1 MTTRDGDICG
11 VKTLFSRIQIDI
23 PMSPVRDTA
32 IRPLRWMIRS
42 ASCKVW
48 LAVWGQ
54 ACTGDAEREPDQ
66 RDGAG
71 SADEHDN
78 IAVGATGE

>member
-1 MTTRDGDICG
+1 MEIFG
-11 VKTLFSRIQIDI
+11 VETLLSGIQTDVPI
-23 PMSPVRDTA
+23 PPVRDTA
-32 IRPLRWMIRS
+32 IRSLRWMIRN

-54 ACTGDAEREPDQ
+54 ACTGDAEREADQ